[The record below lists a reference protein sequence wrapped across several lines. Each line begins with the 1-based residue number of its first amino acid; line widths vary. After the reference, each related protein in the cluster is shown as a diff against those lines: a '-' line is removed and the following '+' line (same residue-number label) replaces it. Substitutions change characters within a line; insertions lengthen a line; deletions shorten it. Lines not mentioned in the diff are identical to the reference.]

1 MCDEENV
8 RAKYAKITDLLLE
21 KGKWITTMESCTSGM
36 IASLLTD
43 REGSSGC
50 IKGAF
55 VTYSNEA
62 KVKIGVPQETI
73 ERYGVYSSETA
84 IKVTKDEESGEDM
97 VTTGKVESNSGT
109 AVEVYGGSKIT
120 VTNSKWN
127 VSLPSTG
134 GPGTTICHALG
145 AVMSLLAVALLFVRK
160 RSGADGIR

>member
-84 IKVTKDEESGEDM
+84 MEMARTCRSEYQADIGIGVTGTLGNTDPNNADSVPGEVFFAIDQAEGTNYYHCKVPVQPSRH
-97 VTTGKVESNSGT
+97 
-109 AVEVYGGSKIT
+109 AYKIYMADAIAD
-120 VTNSKWN
+120 V
-127 VSLPSTG
+127 
-134 GPGTTICHALG
+134 
-145 AVMSLLAVALLFVRK
+145 LLELL
-160 RSGADGIR
+160 